1 MKVVHIHK
9 KEGIDKTIIYVFN
22 GLNSDKL
29 DKLFLK
35 DPTNKVFD
43 GIFTAE
49 ELVTIRKNS
58 TLVRFIPDQ
67 IHLDDTIEIIKK
79 KIVLHLIDLNAAFEE
94 LYLFIVKPE
103 KFTAA
108 TLYQNLTQ
116 KEKLELT
123 KARLVQFLLNIEDFD
138 VTALLASPKTI
149 YTYDDLLELNL
160 ENSLFSVSK
169 PLGQKMVS
177 LKDDYP
183 YTVNPYQA
191 AFYDTFIEKFADE
204 IVTTT
209 NKNILMDHGSFVNN
223 TIYLCL
229 AEEVLA
235 FGEGQ
240 QLPLAETSTL
250 KIYFP
255 YLNKKDITSLE
266 QLTERKQELL
276 KDTKALLTPTFIKN
290 IENIN
295 LFYDI
300 YALRK
305 EEMNFQGVGIKSL
318 IVMIHQTSNF
328 HLPLDNVFKLIH
340 ATQDVPLIKMNLS
353 KRQENIYRLYAD
365 KIATNGK
372 KIPYLD
378 KGAIFKWDKVM
389 GKTKSVSV
397 YIEHYEEETSSIA
410 PILCEFNSNGSIVI
424 KATFGTSLSPEAV
437 NELFIK
443 EVNPVINVIKDY
455 LAQDGH
461 TLNNFDDL
469 KEHELINIEYTMHIQ
484 IEKDIQ
490 VKKIAG
496 CLTSMFNVIN
506 DNLKHGIILRFKR
519 VSNYNEMES
528 QEALIMD
535 MAQPQLG
542 YSDNDIIKV
551 LQSNFQLSE
560 KAAVEKYA
568 EVKRA
573 QEALNKRYKKG
584 NNPGFLTTIV
594 KQPYNN
600 TVVINVSGI
609 NQLDYLQTLSIYF
622 DSLIR
627 ITQKQ
632 ESTQVTKLV
641 IKNKCT
647 GNEIAEEKQIE
658 EITVANIPMT
668 IVAEELVFT
677 KRDEENSFAAASAAA
692 DDADA
697 DADIDLL
704 DEDDLL
710 ARFGAEEEADEAA
723 NEVADANEESGGAA
737 SASEAAQEAAQEA
750 SATDE
755 DEEASASAADA
766 SAAHEEA
773 DEDEALDTDITG
785 QSLANPSPFEKRM
798 IKYDKNLFVTD
809 TGKKNFKSYATTCPW
824 NRRRQPVVLTD
835 DEKARIDREH
845 PGSYSEAVQYGS
857 TPAKKFWYICPRY
870 WDLKKNVSLTEA
882 EVDPD
887 LVIPKKPLKNK
898 VPAGK
903 QILEFNYPDEHLD
916 DKKNYVTHYPGF
928 LKPDEKGKCLPCCFK
943 SWNEPEQSK
952 RRAQCTKDNTVVVL
966 PGRKKKKAVE
976 EIDEYILAPD
986 KFPILQDNRFGYLP
1000 IAVQKFLHTDNK
1012 KCQISEMNTN
1022 IKQNH
1027 ECLLRHSVEISH
1039 NQSFVACIADIWFET
1054 FKKIHK
1060 ETTRPT
1066 IKRMKEIFR
1075 ETLTIDNFV
1084 TLQNG
1089 NLIKL
1094 FHKAEGDNDMQSDNN
1109 INDLGT
1115 YAEIYSQNKSKLYEL
1130 ADKSNPNHL
1139 RALIKVAQAYT
1150 NFLDYL
1156 KDDTVEM
1163 DYEYLWDLI
1172 CKPNPKLFVNG
1183 INMVIIELSRKDIT
1197 DSVELICPSNHY
1209 AATFF
1214 DPKKSVMLI
1223 LKIDNYYEPIYAYK
1237 TTATEITIT
1246 RTFNMT
1252 YKDVMPNIKYVLG
1265 LIKKTLNTKCAA
1277 LPSMP
1282 RVYKFEKPLVLEKLI
1297 NELQL
1302 HNYVIDTQVM
1312 NYDSKII
1319 GVVAINNQDNSKG
1332 FVPCYPS
1339 AALMAQGPIVYMN
1352 DAPTDSYEASKKF
1365 LTEVYTKTKR
1375 QVPCQPAMKVLEDGL
1390 IVGILTMTN
1399 QFVRIDEPTQDTF
1412 GKDLKIMQNV
1422 DYQAVDSKM
1431 ESTTVDTERVNYI
1444 KKIQL
1449 ETKFYNVFRTTAR
1462 YLLGQYAHRD
1472 IRKEIEEK
1480 TTSTQL
1486 YLKKLKSIDTL
1497 LRELMKGQVEFYAYA
1512 ENDLLKLD
1520 IITNCYTNCTNP
1532 VCHSTSA
1539 SGNGNGNSDASG
1551 NGNGDASASE
1561 NGNGN
1566 GNGDAKCVLRIPEI
1580 NLINQKP
1587 NADFYYGKLADEI
1600 IRYSRVKNFIFN
1612 PKSVLSFSLL
1622 KYNLR
1627 ENEIILLQSLL
1638 TQEYFENIVAAKV
1651 NMYIKNNTYDT
1662 TQPLIGQKYSNVD
1675 TLEMEKDQ
1683 CNLVIKDQVADNYW
1697 SAIFPAAS
1705 KEYIYG
1711 GADVSPLCSFQL
1723 LIALVQDQTKNTE
1736 LTKNTIKEVLIG
1748 EYEKLYGDYE
1758 KQLFLIFKA
1767 QGKKVL
1773 AEQLAKKETTL
1784 DKAIISEDYYATTL
1798 DLWLLIVYYNL
1809 PVVFISETE
1818 LIENNRKF
1826 LVANTLVNEKV
1837 FYFVKIAPQSY
1848 SLIRTAEEMLIPVES
1863 LRNATDL
1870 QTELKNAVPGGDH
1883 LKEFIENF
1891 TLTGTLIKKKTIK
1904 IAAKTTVEPSA
1915 KTIVEPSAKTIVEPQ
1930 TIVEPKTMPI
1940 KKLNRKINI
1949 K

>member
-1 MKVVHIHK
+1 MKYKVVHIHK
-9 KEGIDKTIIYVFN
+9 KDGIDKTIIYVFN
-22 GLNSDKL
+22 GLNSDKHSDKL
-29 DKLFLK
+29 DKLFIK

-43 GIFTAE
+43 GIFAAE
-49 ELVTIRKNS
+49 ELATIHKNGS
-58 TLVRFIPDQ
+58 QVRFIPDQ

-79 KIVLHLIDLNAAFEE
+79 KIVLHLNDLNAAFEE

-123 KARLVQFLLNIEDFD
+123 KTRLIQFLLNIEDFD
-138 VTALLASPKTI
+138 VTALLSSTKTV

-183 YTVNPYQA
+183 YTVNPFQA

-209 NKNILMDHGSFVNN
+209 NKNILMDHGNFVNN

-240 QLPLAETSTL
+240 QLPLAETSTI

-266 QLTERKQELL
+266 QLTDRKQELL
-276 KDTKALLTPTFIKN
+276 DNTKAMLTPTFIKN
-290 IENIN
+290 NENIN

-300 YALRK
+300 YTFRK
-305 EEMNFQGVGIKSL
+305 EEMNFQDVGIKSL
-318 IVMIHQTSNF
+318 IIMIHQVSNF

-353 KRQENIYRLYAD
+353 KRQENIYRLYTD

-378 KGAIFKWDKVM
+378 KGTIFKWDKVM

-424 KATFGTSLSPEAV
+424 KATFGTSLSPEAI

-461 TLNNFDDL
+461 SLNNFVDL
-469 KEHELINIEYTMHIQ
+469 KDHEILNIEYTMHIQ

-535 MAQPQLG
+535 MSQPQLG

-573 QEALNKRYKKG
+573 QEALNKRFKKG

-609 NQLDYLQTLSIYF
+609 NHLDYLQTLSIYF

-632 ESTQVTKLV
+632 ESTKVTKMV

-647 GNEIAEEKQIE
+647 GNEIVEEKQVE
-658 EITVANIPMT
+658 EITVENIPMT

-677 KRDEENSFAAASAAA
+677 KRNEENSFAAADADAA
-692 DDADA
+692 DDL
-697 DADIDLL
+697 LL

-710 ARFGAEEEADEAA
+710 ARFGAEDDEEEA
-723 NEVADANEESGGAA
+723 NEVANEVANEEESGGAGSA
-737 SASEAAQEAAQEA
+737 EAETEASEA
-750 SATDE
+750 
-755 DEEASASAADA
+755 
-766 SAAHEEA
+766 EA
-773 DEDEALDTDITG
+773 DEAEADEAEASEAEADEALDTDITG

-798 IKYDKNLFVTD
+798 IKYDKNLFVSD

-835 DEKARIDREH
+835 DEKSRIDREH

-928 LKPDEKGKCLPCCFK
+928 LKPDENGKCLPCCFK

-966 PGRKKKKAVE
+966 PGRKKKKALE

-1060 ETTRPT
+1060 EKTRPT

-1094 FHKAEGDNDMQSDNN
+1094 FYKAEANDEDNMNA
-1109 INDLGT
+1109 LGT

-1130 ADKSNPNHL
+1130 ADKTNPNHL

-1156 KDDTVEM
+1156 KDDTVEI

-1252 YKDVMPNIKYVLG
+1252 YKDVMPNIKYVLS
-1265 LIKKTLNTKCAA
+1265 LIKKTFNTKCAA
-1277 LPSMP
+1277 LASMP
-1282 RVYKFEKPLVLEKLI
+1282 RVYKFEAPIVLEKLI

-1302 HNYVIDTQVM
+1302 HNYVIDAQVM

-1319 GVVAINNQDNSKG
+1319 GVVAINNEDNSKG

-1339 AALMAQGPIVYMN
+1339 APLLAQSPVVYMN
-1352 DAPTDSYEASKKF
+1352 DAQTDSYEASKNF
-1365 LTEVYTKTKR
+1365 LIKVYTKTKR

-1390 IVGILTMTN
+1390 IVGILTITN

-1422 DYQAVDSKM
+1422 DYQTVDS
-1431 ESTTVDTERVNYI
+1431 EVGSTTVDTERVNYI

-1449 ETKFYNVFRTTAR
+1449 ETKFYNIFRTTAR

-1480 TTSTQL
+1480 NMSTQL
-1486 YLKKLKSIDTL
+1486 YLKKLRSIDTL
-1497 LRELMKGQVEFYAYA
+1497 LRELMKDQVEFYAYA
-1512 ENDLLKLD
+1512 ENELLKLD
-1520 IITNCYTNCTNP
+1520 NITNCYTNCANP
-1532 VCHSTSA
+1532 VCHSASA
-1539 SGNGNGNSDASG
+1539 NASANSDASV
-1551 NGNGDASASE
+1551 NSDASANS
-1561 NGNGN
+1561 
-1566 GNGDAKCVLRIPEI
+1566 DANKCVLRIPDI

-1638 TQEYFENIVAAKV
+1638 TQEYFENIIPAKV
-1651 NMYIKNNTYDT
+1651 NIYIKNNSYDT

-1683 CNLVIKDQVADNYW
+1683 CNVVIKDLVADNYW
-1697 SAIFPAAS
+1697 ATIMPAAS

-1711 GADVSPLCSFQL
+1711 GADASPLCSFQL
-1723 LIALVQDQTKNTE
+1723 LIALIEDQTKNAE
-1736 LTKNTIKEVLIG
+1736 LTKNVIKEVLIG

-1826 LVANTLVNEKV
+1826 LVANALVGGDKV
-1837 FYFVKIAPQSY
+1837 FYFVKIAAQSY
-1848 SLIRTAEEMLIPVES
+1848 SLIRTTEQMVIPVES

-1870 QTELKNAVPGGDH
+1870 QTELKNVVAGDH
-1883 LKEFIENF
+1883 LREFIEDF
-1891 TLTGTLIKKKTIK
+1891 TLPGTLIKKKTIK
-1904 IAAKTTVEPSA
+1904 IAAKTIVEPSA
-1915 KTIVEPSAKTIVEPQ
+1915 KTIVEPSAKT
-1930 TIVEPKTMPI
+1930 MPI

-1949 K
+1949 N